1 MSNVK
6 CNTWF
11 EFESISKK
19 NSMLQINVFKIKGY
33 DLKCVKARLWF
44 LNISLPLSVGFRV
57 V

>member
-1 MSNVK
+1 MLNVTRGLNLK
-6 CNTWF
+6 ALV
-11 EFESISKK
+11 KK
-19 NSMLQINVFKIKGY
+19 TSMLQINVFKIKGY